1 MKKTIWVIDDESSI
15 LEVIKVLL
23 EEHNYNVKNFNNPN
37 DVLNFSDK
45 EPAPSVICLDLYL
58 SGADGRDLAKKLKKN
73 EFTKKIPLLIM
84 TADVHIDEKS
94 KEALADDFL
103 RKPFSIKDFLD
114 KIDLLIQ
121 TSSKS

>member
-58 SGADGRDLAKKLKKN
+58 SGADGRDLAKQLKKN